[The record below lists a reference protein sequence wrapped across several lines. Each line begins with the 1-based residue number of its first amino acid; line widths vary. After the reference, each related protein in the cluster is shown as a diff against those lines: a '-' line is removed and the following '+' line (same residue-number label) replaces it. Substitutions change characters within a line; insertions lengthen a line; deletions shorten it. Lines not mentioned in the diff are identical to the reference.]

1 MNCPKCNQA
10 VEAGATFCGNCGQPL
25 LVAPAEAQP
34 VPPAAQPVPAPV
46 ASSTLAAP
54 AATQPPATPP
64 TQAPAAQPATAP
76 APQLATAP
84 APQPK
89 GNTKAI
95 VGLVIGVIA
104 MPSALI
110 PLFGLPLGIIGLIL
124 GTTSRKANKK
134 ILSTL
139 AIVFSALAIVGS
151 FAAAAYNVQK
161 VKSGSTN
168 YNLSSSSSSSAKITT
183 PCYSVTIPAAVSFGK
198 SNGCNYEYKQNGY
211 SLVIGT
217 STVPSIASSDID
229 TLAKGF
235 KDGFTERGHS
245 VLNDKVVQLAG
256 SPAHKI
262 SLKTSNGVYGS
273 TILAF
278 HGSSQGPNV
287 FSILYSDGGTNPDLS
302 IIESSWQW
310 R

>member
-1 MNCPKCNQA
+1 MNCPKCNQT

-25 LVAPAEAQP
+25 LVAPA
-34 VPPAAQPVPAPV
+34 AAQPAAAPV

-54 AATQPPATPP
+54 TAVQPPV
-64 TQAPAAQPATAP
+64 
-76 APQLATAP
+76 PQLAQAPVPQPVTAP
-84 APQPK
+84 VARPK
-89 GNTKAI
+89 GNGKAI

-104 MPSALI
+104 VPSALI

-124 GTTSRKANKK
+124 GTTSRKVPKK

-139 AIVFSALAIVGS
+139 AIVFSVLAIVGS

-161 VKSGSTN
+161 GQSGSTN
-168 YNLSSSSSSSAKITT
+168 YNLSSSSNDSAKITT
-183 PCYSVTIPAAVSFGK
+183 PCYSVTVPATVSFGK
-198 SNGCNYEYKQNGY
+198 SNGCNYEYKQDGY

-217 STVPSIASSDID
+217 STVPSMVSSDID

-235 KDGFTERGHS
+235 KDGFTEKGHS
-245 VLNDKVVQLAG
+245 VLGDNKVRLAG

-262 SLKTSNGVYGS
+262 SLRTSNGVYGS

-278 HGSSQGPNV
+278 HDSSQGPNV
-287 FSILYSDGGTNPDLS
+287 FSILYSDGGNNPDLS